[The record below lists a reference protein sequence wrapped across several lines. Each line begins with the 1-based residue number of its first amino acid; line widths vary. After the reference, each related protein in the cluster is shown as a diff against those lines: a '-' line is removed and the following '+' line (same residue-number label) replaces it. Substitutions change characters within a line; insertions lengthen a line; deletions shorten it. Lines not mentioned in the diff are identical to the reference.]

1 MVSQYYIFEIK
12 QYQNGDY
19 EHQVHYVWDEDPNLA
34 ELKAES
40 KYHEILSAAAVS
52 NFITHSCIVIN
63 TESVPV
69 MHQAYHHPLPEPEPE
84 PEVEP
89 ETSEEPETSDE
100 PVIPEEVI
108 DNTFH

>member
-12 QYQNGDY
+12 QYQNGDF

-40 KYHEILSAAAVS
+40 KYHEILSAAAISDFV
-52 NFITHSCIVIN
+52 THSCIVIN

-69 MHQAYHHPLPEPEPE
+69 MHQAYHHPLPEPK
-84 PEVEP
+84 
-89 ETSEEPETSDE
+89 
-100 PVIPEEVI
+100 PEEQ
-108 DNTFH
+108 DYSEGPNDLNPSEGE